1 MLFAFE
7 INQKPLNTPLSLS
20 LSLSPAGSVRGG
32 SAHAGSYFPQA
43 SSPGCQLPLRG
54 KVSYL

>member
-7 INQKPLNTPLSLS
+7 INQNPLNTPLS
-20 LSLSPAGSVRGG
+20 PAGSMGGG
-32 SAHAGSYFPQA
+32 SAHAGSYFPQG
-43 SSPGCQLPLRG
+43 SSLGCQLPLRG